1 MSESGVPVRKQRA
14 MDKKISAAVFGAV
27 FGAVTLLAPAAF
39 AIPGVNEVTDQVA
52 DTVTDTV
59 DNAGSGSSGAVDQVT
74 DTVDETTGG
83 GSAPVTDVVDE
94 TVDETTNGVS
104 NGTGAIVDKTKETV
118 NKTVEGVDKATGG
131 AVTGTTDKVTKVFED
146 PLNRLDNPLGFRD
159 RDGKL
164 TKKERKE
171 LRETGGYTRKQI
183 AALQDALNRQS
194 AEARVALL
202 QRREGSQKTAPLA
215 FDQITQAVAS
225 PESPFSGLAQAAG
238 EAAKKLAFPL
248 ALTLMVLGYLVV
260 QGRIDGRD
268 EKLALAPIDADQD
281 LLSFS

>member
-1 MSESGVPVRKQRA
+1 
-14 MDKKISAAVFGAV
+14 MDKKISAAVFGVV
-27 FGAVTLLAPAAF
+27 FAAVTLVAPAAF
-39 AIPGVNEVTDQVA
+39 AIPGVNEVTDQVG

-59 DNAGSGSSGAVDQVT
+59 DNAGSGSSGAVDQAT
-74 DTVDETTGG
+74 DAVDETTGG
-83 GSAPVTDVVDE
+83 GTAPVTDAVDQ
-94 TVDETTNGVS
+94 TVDETTDGVS
-104 NGTGAIVDKTKETV
+104 SGTGSIVDKTKETV
-118 NKTVEGVDKATGG
+118 NKTVDDVDKATGG
-131 AVTGTTDKVTKVFED
+131 TVTGTTDRVTKVFED
-146 PLNRLDNPLGFRD
+146 PLNRLENPLGFRD

-164 TKKERKE
+164 TKKERRE

-183 AALQDALNRQS
+183 AALQDALNHQS
-194 AEARVALL
+194 AQARVELI
-202 QRREGSQKTAPLA
+202 QHREGSHKTAPLA
-215 FDQITQAVAS
+215 IDSTTQSLAA

>member
-1 MSESGVPVRKQRA
+1 MQNRA
-14 MDKKISAAVFGAV
+14 MDKKIAAVVFGAV
-27 FGAVTLLAPAAF
+27 FGAVSLLTPAAF
-39 AIPGVNEVTDQVA
+39 AIPGVGEVTDPVT

-59 DNAGSGSSGAVDQVT
+59 NNSGSGSSGAVDQVT
-74 DTVDETTGG
+74 DTVDEATGG
-83 GSAPVTDVVDE
+83 GTSPIGEAVDN
-94 TVDETTNGVS
+94 TVKETTDGVS

-131 AVTGTTDKVTKVFED
+131 AVSGTTDRVTKVVDD
-146 PLNRLDNPLGFRD
+146 PLNRLENPLGFRD

-164 TKKERKE
+164 SPKDRKE
-171 LRETGGYTRKQI
+171 LRESGGYTRKQI
-183 AALQDALNRQS
+183 AALEDALARQNGQ
-194 AEARVALL
+194 ARVDAL
-202 QRREGSQKTAPLA
+202 QAREGSHKTAPLA
-215 FDQITQAVAS
+215 FDQITQPTAA
-225 PESPFSGLAQAAG
+225 PESAFSGLAQAAG

-248 ALTLMVLGYLVV
+248 ALTLMVLAYLVV

>member
-1 MSESGVPVRKQRA
+1 MRKQRA
-14 MDKKISAAVFGAV
+14 MDRKISAAVFGAV
-27 FGAVTLLAPAAF
+27 FGAVTLLSPAAF

-52 DTVTDTV
+52 DTVSETV
-59 DNAGSGSSGAVDQVT
+59 DNAGSGSSGAVDQAT
-74 DTVDETTGG
+74 DAVDEATGG
-83 GSAPVTDVVDE
+83 GTAPISEAVDE
-94 TVDETTNGVS
+94 TVNETTDGVS

-131 AVTGTTDKVTKVFED
+131 AVTGTTDRVTKVFED
-146 PLNRLDNPLGFRD
+146 PLNRLENPLGFRD

-194 AEARVALL
+194 AQARVALL
-202 QRREGSQKTAPLA
+202 QHREGSHRTAPA
-215 FDQITQAVAS
+215 FDAITQPIAA
-225 PESPFSGLAQAAG
+225 PEAPFSGLAQAAG